1 MSVFC
6 FYLIFTTP
14 AFHSLLSFSLPDVD
28 LWVVDETSNPVE
40 LQVLISASW
49 DGILF
54 WNIFRLV
61 KTLLVH
67 CHFDKINNSMLGVLT
82 CFLVYGKLGGGIWVL
97 SCSILFIHCTVHSTY
112 CWEPTYAPEET
123 VEYSIS
129 FLSHQFFGW
138 PALDVNELWIWEIYI
153 FLLLLLQLKVKHFVS
168 TGFQRHRY
176 ACSSGFFSKEFFSI
190 LPSIQCMHVELIDV
204 EVTGVY

>member
-1 MSVFC
+1 MSHLATFYPKTILMPSLGIKNIWKSFCFLSVFC

-28 LWVVDETSNPVE
+28 LWVLDETSNPVE

-54 WNIFRLV
+54 WNIFQLV

-82 CFLVYGKLGGGIWVL
+82 CFLVYGKLWGDLGSLLLYFVYTL
-97 SCSILFIHCTVHSTY
+97 HCTFY
-112 CWEPTYAPEET
+112 
-123 VEYSIS
+123 
-129 FLSHQFFGW
+129 
-138 PALDVNELWIWEIYI
+138 
-153 FLLLLLQLKVKHFVS
+153 LLLRTYLHSRRNCWV
-168 TGFQRHRY
+168 
-176 ACSSGFFSKEFFSI
+176 
-190 LPSIQCMHVELIDV
+190 
-204 EVTGVY
+204 

>member
-1 MSVFC
+1 MTCSVYSVRSCKLPFKQSVFRFFFLLCLSVVPLTCIYNFFLWVFC

-28 LWVVDETSNPVE
+28 LWVLDETSNPVE

-54 WNIFRLV
+54 WNIFQLV

-82 CFLVYGKLGGGIWVL
+82 CFLVYGKLGGGSGFSPALFCLYIPL
-97 SCSILFIHCTVHSTY
+97 YILL
-112 CWEPTYAPEET
+112 T
-123 VEYSIS
+123 VENLLTLQKKLLSIAS
-129 FLSHQFFGW
+129 LFSVISSL
-138 PALDVNELWIWEIYI
+138 AD
-153 FLLLLLQLKVKHFVS
+153 QL
-168 TGFQRHRY
+168 
-176 ACSSGFFSKEFFSI
+176 
-190 LPSIQCMHVELIDV
+190 
-204 EVTGVY
+204 